1 MAEVSRSLQEDFGLS
16 AEKTLYRETQIRRH
30 FQEAWVE
37 GYEDLIPGMTNH
49 SKDRHVLAAAVRSSA
64 KAIVTYNLKDFPHS
78 SLAPPS
84 ITVQGPSAFLKEL
97 YNQAPSAV
105 MDTLESQA
113 AAIGKP
119 LQYLLSRLGIN
130 APAFVAMLNETHGE
144 GFDRDKI

>member
-30 FQEAWVE
+30 FPEAWIE
-37 GYEDLIPGMTNH
+37 GYEDLIPGMMNH
-49 SKDRHVLAAAVRSSA
+49 SKDRHVLATAVRSGA
-64 KAIVTYNLKDFPHS
+64 KAIVTYNLKDFPPA
-78 SLAPPS
+78 SLAPHS
-84 ITVQGPSAFLKEL
+84 IAVQGPSAFLKDL
-97 YNQAPSAV
+97 YRQAPSVV

-130 APAFVAMLNETHGE
+130 APAFVAMLNETRGE